1 MERKRTRFY
10 LLGVVV
16 VIGVIGLRAEYSA
29 VTHGQFLRTTL
40 EVIKKIRKK
49 SQIKFKSA
57 DNSDLLRVLYNSFF
71 CVKMKKKNA
80 PSSTEEMT
88 PVCRAE
94 SERKAGF
101 SHDHDLWTR
110 QRDGHAQTIASRRE
124 ARGKGS
130 RHAIA
135 ALQPQQVK
143 SNYPQSSHTAEK
155 KTLKVESCHT
165 K

>member
-71 CVKMKKKNA
+71 CVKMKKKR
-80 PSSTEEMT
+80 PI
-88 PVCRAE
+88 VY
-94 SERKAGF
+94 
-101 SHDHDLWTR
+101 
-110 QRDGHAQTIASRRE
+110 
-124 ARGKGS
+124 RGNDTC
-130 RHAIA
+130 
-135 ALQPQQVK
+135 L
-143 SNYPQSSHTAEK
+143 
-155 KTLKVESCHT
+155 
-165 K
+165 